1 MNHAETETDA
11 ELLRR
16 ARAGVA
22 PAFAVLVH
30 RYAALLHAAASP
42 EGGGAAHLDTVRRTF
57 LRAMRR
63 LDAADDTALG
73 TWLLDLQG
81 TPLSDDDADRAAP
94 LATAELD
101 QLWGELAPCWPRGRR
116 PRRPPRWLGQVAI
129 VLLLLALSVAVPYA
143 LLVTAADEEDD
154 PPAPVDTPMPAR
166 ARTRAVTAAARS
178 ARATGL
184 GRLSARRTRAGTTSS
199 RSRARGRENV
209 TIGGPVRS
217 APG

>member
-42 EGGGAAHLDTVRRTF
+42 EGGGAAHLNTVRRTF

-154 PPAPVDTPMPAR
+154 PPAPVEEVV
-166 ARTRAVTAAARS
+166 AVPIEDDEFDLRFEDAP
-178 ARATGL
+178 
-184 GRLSARRTRAGTTSS
+184 AGTDG
-199 RSRARGRENV
+199 A
-209 TIGGPVRS
+209 
-217 APG
+217 APDEVDPDDEPADDPDDEPEGT

>member
-16 ARAGVA
+16 ARARVA

-42 EGGGAAHLDTVRRTF
+42 EGGGAAHLNTVRRTF

-154 PPAPVDTPMPAR
+154 PPAPVEEVVAVPIEDDAFDLRFEDAPAGPDG
-166 ARTRAVTAAARS
+166 AAPAVVDPDDEPAVVDPDDEPADDPDDEPE
-178 ARATGL
+178 
-184 GRLSARRTRAGTTSS
+184 GT
-199 RSRARGRENV
+199 
-209 TIGGPVRS
+209 
-217 APG
+217 